1 MRKLFLRMC
10 RALIRAIIHGTM
22 VPPEFANFF
31 LGSTGASATLI
42 GLLFIAISIEPNR
55 VFGSEAPAEQQAT
68 AAGAFTA
75 LANVFF
81 VSLGALVPDTNLGGF
96 VLVMGA
102 VGLSNTLTVGWGLS
116 RELWRKQLGGRRAAN
131 ATMLVLIGFVI
142 YGLEL
147 WYGWLLLHA
156 PSATYYVSNVAL
168 LLLFVFGFG
177 LVRAWELLGARRK
190 GLLAWLISPR
200 KQNDSRSDAS
210 SPGDGAARPDQ
221 EPGERDS

>member
-1 MRKLFLRMC
+1 MASIFYGSAGLSLQRRCGRGLAPLRKLFLRMC

-42 GLLFIAISIEPNR
+42 GLLFIPIS
-55 VFGSEAPAEQQAT
+55 
-68 AAGAFTA
+68 
-75 LANVFF
+75 
-81 VSLGALVPDTNLGGF
+81 NLGGF

-102 VGLSNTLTVGWGLS
+102 IGLSSMLTVGWGLV
-116 RELWRKQLGGRRAAN
+116 RELRQRRLEGRRSAN

-147 WYGWLLLHA
+147 WHGWSLLHA
-156 PSATYYVSNVAL
+156 PSETGYVWVVAL

-177 LVRAWELLGARRK
+177 LVRAWELLGARRR

-210 SPGDGAARPDQ
+210 SPGGAVPR
-221 EPGERDS
+221 

>member
-1 MRKLFLRMC
+1 
-10 RALIRAIIHGTM
+10 M

-42 GLLFIAISIEPNR
+42 GLLFIAVSIEPER
-55 VFGSEAPAEQQAT
+55 VFGSGASAEQQAT

-81 VSLGALVPDTNLGGF
+81 ISLGALIPNTNLGGF

-102 VGLSNTLTVGWGLS
+102 IGLSNTLTVGWGLV
-116 RELWRKQLGGRRAAN
+116 RELRQRRLGGRRAAN
-131 ATMLVLIGFVI
+131 ATMLVLVGFVI

-147 WYGWLLLHA
+147 WHGWSLLHA
-156 PSATYYVSNVAL
+156 PSETGYVWVVAL

-177 LVRAWELLGARRK
+177 LVRAWELLGARRR
-190 GLLAWLISPR
+190 GLLTWLISPR
-200 KQNDSRSDAS
+200 EQEDDSHSRT
-210 SPGDGAARPDQ
+210 SPGNGPSRPDR
-221 EPGERDS
+221 EPGERGS